1 VVVSKDAGELARE
14 HIGGDYEV
22 LFNGVDIR
30 AIRADAADRVRFDA
44 TRRPTVFF
52 CGRHEH
58 RKGLSV
64 LLEAVEQMST
74 PVEVW
79 VASDGPE
86 TAALTA
92 RYAHNRSIVWLGRV
106 TEAEKFRRLRTC
118 DVFCAPSLGGESFGV
133 VLIEAMAAGATVVAS
148 ALAGYRNVATD
159 GVDAVLVEPGD
170 PSLLAGALDRVIRD
184 DGFAGSLRAAGAAR
198 AEDFSMI
205 RLADRY
211 LQIYDAI
218 RR

>member
-1 VVVSKDAGELARE
+1 MYAR
-14 HIGGDYEV
+14 IY
-22 LFNGVDIR
+22 
-30 AIRADAADRVRFDA
+30 
-44 TRRPTVFF
+44 
-52 CGRHEH
+52 
-58 RKGLSV
+58 
-64 LLEAVEQMST
+64 Q
-74 PVEVW
+74 
-79 VASDGPE
+79 
-86 TAALTA
+86 
-92 RYAHNRSIVWLGRV
+92 